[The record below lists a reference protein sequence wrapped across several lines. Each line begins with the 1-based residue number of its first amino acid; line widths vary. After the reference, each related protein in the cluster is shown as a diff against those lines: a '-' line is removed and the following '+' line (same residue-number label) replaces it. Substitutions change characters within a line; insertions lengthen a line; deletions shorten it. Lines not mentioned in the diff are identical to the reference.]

1 METTSQLIPAA
12 QLRATPWKNGGGST
26 REIMVYPPEAGFDT
40 FSWRISLAEVAQPG
54 AFSTFDGIDRHIVLT
69 HGKSMVL
76 HNQTQQ
82 SAYTLTPFAPYPFV
96 GEDQIEGILPD
107 GPTFDFNLMVRREH
121 GHGTVQCYQQAQQHR
136 LAASHYVFH
145 CATGTH
151 QLRFDDQ
158 EITLQAGDSLYWFQ
172 AQDGLTLLSEPL
184 TTSSDLVVAHIQ
196 LLTT

>member
-82 SAYTLTPFAPYPFV
+82 SAHTLTPFAPYPFV

-107 GPTFDFNLMVRREH
+107 GPTFDFNLMVRREQ
-121 GHGTVQCYQQAQQHR
+121 GHGTVQCYQQTQQHR
-136 LAASHYVFH
+136 LAAGHYVFH

-151 QLRFDDQ
+151 QLRFDNQ

-172 AQDGLTLLSEPL
+172 AQGGLTLLSEPL